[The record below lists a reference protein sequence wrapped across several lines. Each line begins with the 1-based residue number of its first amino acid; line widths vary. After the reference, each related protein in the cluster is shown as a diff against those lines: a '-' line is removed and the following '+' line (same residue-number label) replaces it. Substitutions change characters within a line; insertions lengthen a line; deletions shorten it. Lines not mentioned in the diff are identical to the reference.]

1 VHGFPVPVA
10 EGKWRRSV
18 ALYYYTAAPTK
29 NFSGD
34 ETTYWRQH
42 GEQAGVVRRARL
54 VVYRG
59 MTNLSLVISNLAVIV
74 NPNQGGALLKAALE
88 LRRKAKRAG
97 TETT

>member
-1 VHGFPVPVA
+1 
-10 EGKWRRSV
+10 
-18 ALYYYTAAPTK
+18 
-29 NFSGD
+29 
-34 ETTYWRQH
+34 
-42 GEQAGVVRRARL
+42 
-54 VVYRG
+54 